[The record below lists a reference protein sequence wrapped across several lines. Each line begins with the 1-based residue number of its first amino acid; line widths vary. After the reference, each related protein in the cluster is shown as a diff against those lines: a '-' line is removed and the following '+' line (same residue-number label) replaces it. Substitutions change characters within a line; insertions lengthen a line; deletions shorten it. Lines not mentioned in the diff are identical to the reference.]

1 MSNKDQNFVQC
12 FAVLVPKLSLSCWP
26 KKVTQIGSRIY
37 WKQKKLPAT
46 NGFIPY
52 VCYWFYGGVNLWN
65 CRSIFGH
72 RTPDR
77 TCWVGS
83 VAVAATPVT
92 RLMIFKCLTGAET
105 VTATVMSSRMD
116 AEFVILHAVTCGRR
130 ERVGV
135 FSSVWVA
142 MSQHF
147 LVNWWLIWLKLWQN
161 IEEYFLFDIE
171 SFGYSNTVK

>member
-1 MSNKDQNFVQC
+1 MFCGFSSEIVTFLL
-12 FAVLVPKLSLSCWP
+12 A
-26 KKVTQIGSRIY
+26 KKSHANWIQDLL
-37 WKQKKLPAT
+37 KAKKKLPAT

-65 CRSIFGH
+65 CRSIFGP

-92 RLMIFKCLTGAET
+92 RLMIFECLTGAET

-116 AEFVILHAVTCGRR
+116 AEFVILHAVTCGRW

-135 FSSVWVA
+135 FSSVWVV
-142 MSQHF
+142 MSQLFF
-147 LVNWWLIWLKLWQN
+147 LLIGDWFGWNFGKTLKNIFYLISNLLVIAILSNKFGFVN
-161 IEEYFLFDIE
+161 
-171 SFGYSNTVK
+171 